1 MPTYR
6 NGPYSVT
13 VSEDGRILV
22 KPGDWL
28 SKYSYAIYK
37 NYTTLDVFARLDASG
52 NPIPIV
58 NKDLIYA
65 GETLIHLPDYKK
77 RPGQAPK
84 PGPGAPP
91 SQGPQPAQVAPVD
104 LNQPH
109 PPTFPSGL
117 GFAWEWESQTRELGF
132 FLVQFVLRLEGSFK
146 RPNGGDPIILE
157 KPIVRNLIE
166 ERIFE
171 EVEAALANNQQL
183 REVIVAVAGD
193 SGYKFA
199 QALYHVM
206 KNGLILARLGY
217 FQMVLD
223 PGLERT
229 RTPVNVS
236 LAGAIVDFPL
246 HRTLLLNASVSGQ
259 VHIGLSLK
267 GWTEVIK
274 EVGRQAMTFLQRR
287 SLHQIAQWL
296 VAEGALTGAVAIGT
310 LVGTVALTTLVSSAY
325 RNALSSGEALGLA
338 TWYSSAYTARVFGK
352 GKPRPN
358 SQRAAE
364 LVEMGWRDALLDA
377 RDVLRAENNPAANGS
392 DEEALRAYRDIIIA
406 ATPAGQD
413 PERVLQ
419 QRLNERVVKI
429 LEK

>member
-84 PGPGAPP
+84 PGPGVPP
-91 SQGPQPAQVAPVD
+91 SQGPQPAPSAPVD
-104 LNQPH
+104 LNQPQ
-109 PPTFPSGL
+109 PPTFPSSL
-117 GFAWEWESQTRELGF
+117 GFAWEWKSQPREMGY

-146 RPNGGDPIILE
+146 HPNGADPIILE
-157 KPIVRNLIE
+157 KEMVRKLIE
-166 ERIFE
+166 KKIFE
-171 EVEAALANNQQL
+171 QVQAGIENNQQL
-183 REVIVAVAGD
+183 GEVIAAVAGN
-193 SGYKFA
+193 SGYAFA
-199 QALYHVM
+199 RALYHVM
-206 KNGLILARLGY
+206 KNGLVFARLGY
-217 FQMVLD
+217 FQILLE
-223 PGLERT
+223 PGLELSK
-229 RTPVNVS
+229 TPVIMS
-236 LAGAIVDFPL
+236 LKGAIVDLPL
-246 HRTLLLNASVSGQ
+246 NPTLLLNAYVSGE

-267 GWTEVIK
+267 GWTQVVK
-274 EVGRQAMTFLQRR
+274 QVGRQVMPFLQRCA
-287 SLHQIAQWL
+287 LHPIAQWL
-296 VAEGALTGAVAIGT
+296 VAEGTLPGVIAIGT